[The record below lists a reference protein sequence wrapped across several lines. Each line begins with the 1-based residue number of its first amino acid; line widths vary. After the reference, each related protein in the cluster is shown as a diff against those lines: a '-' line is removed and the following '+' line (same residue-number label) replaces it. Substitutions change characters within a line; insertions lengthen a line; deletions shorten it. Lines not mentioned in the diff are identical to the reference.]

1 MMICVSKTTKEVL
14 SVRKIDG
21 TKSRSIGRFGG
32 SVSCK
37 DHHDFALVSQGGETV
52 GFLDIIYP
60 HINQVTI
67 CRVAYIDDGYVI
79 PRVVIIYQDEV
90 IY

>member
-14 SVRKIDG
+14 SVRKTDG
-21 TKSRSIGRFGG
+21 S
-32 SVSCK
+32 
-37 DHHDFALVSQGGETV
+37 HDFALVSQGGETV

-60 HINQVTI
+60 RIKEVTV
-67 CRVAYIDDGYVI
+67 CRVAYIDKGYVI
-79 PRVVIIYQDEV
+79 PRVVTLYQGEV